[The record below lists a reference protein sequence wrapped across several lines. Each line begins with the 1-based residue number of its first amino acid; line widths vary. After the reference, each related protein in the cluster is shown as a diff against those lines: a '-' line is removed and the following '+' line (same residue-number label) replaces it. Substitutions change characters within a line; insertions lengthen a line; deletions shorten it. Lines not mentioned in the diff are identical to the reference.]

1 MFAAEPTH
9 WACAIRVRCPGGA
22 TKAEVV
28 VAAFTTAANAS
39 ERSVQQVRGSLA
51 GAAEGCAESG
61 EMVSTSPRRGSAVEV
76 SGIGRGGV
84 RGQRQESLW

>member
-9 WACAIRVRCPGGA
+9 WACAIRVRCLGGA

-28 VAAFTTAANAS
+28 VGAFTTAVDAS
-39 ERSVQQVRGSLA
+39 GRSVQVRGSLA

-61 EMVSTSPRRGSAVEV
+61 EMVSTGPGRGSAVEV

-84 RGQRQESLW
+84 REQRHGGLW